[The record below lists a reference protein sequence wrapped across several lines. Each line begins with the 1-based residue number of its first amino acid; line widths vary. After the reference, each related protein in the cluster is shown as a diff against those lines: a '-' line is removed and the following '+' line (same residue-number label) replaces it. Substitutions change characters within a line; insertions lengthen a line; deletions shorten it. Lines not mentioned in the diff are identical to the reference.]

1 MFGISQKTHVKIEK
15 KTHTQVP
22 SNSVVSKND
31 QEMTQQELKK
41 LNKTTIATT
50 LVDNNNKFQK
60 NFFVRRNSQIK

>member
-1 MFGISQKTHVKIEK
+1 MFGISQKTHVKTEK